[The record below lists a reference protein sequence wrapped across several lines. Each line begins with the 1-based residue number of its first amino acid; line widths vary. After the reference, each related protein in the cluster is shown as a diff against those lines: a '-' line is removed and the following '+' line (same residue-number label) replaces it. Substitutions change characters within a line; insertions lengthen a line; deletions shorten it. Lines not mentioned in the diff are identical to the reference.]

1 VAVNP
6 HENASPPADNTRD
19 EATLAQLKKLL
30 HSVRGRDLRL
40 ITLDGESLAMP
51 DVLRDVL
58 SEATDALARGEA
70 VTLAPLQPEISVS
83 QAAILLGISQP
94 HLVKL
99 LDDGVIPSQFDGT
112 HRRVNLL
119 DLYAYKEHR
128 RQRSQRLLQ
137 DMTRIAEESVGGY
150 D

>member
-1 VAVNP
+1 
-6 HENASPPADNTRD
+6 
-19 EATLAQLKKLL
+19 
-30 HSVRGRDLRL
+30 
-40 ITLDGESLAMP
+40 MP

>member
-1 VAVNP
+1 MAVNP

>member
-58 SEATDALARGEA
+58 SEATDALARGVA